1 MRVHLGRRALLGAA
15 GCVFAMSAAK
25 GAGVTPIFGAGSS
38 FIDPVMRRWVAL
50 VPGALGVQPSYDP
63 VGSGNGRNKILAGDV
78 DFGAFDEPMAADK
91 LANGGL
97 VQFPLVFGGIVC
109 AVNLPG
115 LAVNRLRLT
124 GTLLG
129 GIYAGAI
136 KKWND
141 PKIVAVNPGVAL
153 PDVDIHPVSQG
164 TPNGP
169 MPGTTFNFTQY
180 LLATNQDWRDKHG
193 PAITKRW
200 AVGSMVASNAFMV
213 ETLKVLPGAIGYMSF
228 GEAAKARVTT
238 VAMMNKAG
246 QTVDATAAALA
257 AATEQADWA
266 KSPDLVVN
274 LLDLPGERSWPIVIA
289 TYALLPREPKKNAE
303 ALQSLFR
310 FIIDEPTAA
319 TQNFAAPMP
328 AAVRI
333 AVRAMLGITTG

>member
-1 MRVHLGRRALLGAA
+1 MQDHLGRRALLGAA
-15 GCVFAMSAAK
+15 GWLLVNSTAKAA
-25 GAGVTPIFGAGSS
+25 GATSIFGAGSS
-38 FIDPVMRRWVAL
+38 FIDPVMRRWLGL
-50 VPGALGVQPSYDP
+50 VPDSLAVRAAYDP

-78 DFGAFDEPMAADK
+78 DFGASDEPMAADQ

-169 MPGTTFNFTQY
+169 MPGTTFNFTKY
-180 LLATNQDWRDKHG
+180 LLATNRDWRDKYG

-200 AVGSMVASNAFMV
+200 AVGSMVESNAFMV
-213 ETLKVLPGAIGYMSF
+213 ETLKVLPGSIGYMSF
-228 GEAAKARVTT
+228 GEAAKAHVTT
-238 VAMMNKAG
+238 VAMINKAG
-246 QTVDATAAALA
+246 QAVDATAAALA
-257 AATEQADWA
+257 AATEQADWTKA
-266 KSPDLVVN
+266 PNLVVD
-274 LLDLPGERSWPIVIA
+274 LLDLPGDRSWPIVIA
-289 TYALLPREPKKNAE
+289 TYALLPKKPKKNAE
-303 ALQSLFR
+303 ALRSFFR

-319 TQNFAAPMP
+319 TQSFAAPMP
-328 AAVRI
+328 SIVRAA
-333 AVRAMLGITTG
+333 ARAMLGITTG